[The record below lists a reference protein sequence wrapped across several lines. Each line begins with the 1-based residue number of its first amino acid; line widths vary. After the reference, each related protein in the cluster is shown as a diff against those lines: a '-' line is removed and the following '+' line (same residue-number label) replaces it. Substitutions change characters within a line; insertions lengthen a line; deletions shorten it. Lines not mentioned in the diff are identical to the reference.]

1 MSAERRDIM
10 QAALPEAA
18 YRALVEAAPDI
29 VAVFHDNGTIRYVNA
44 AATSVLG
51 YRPGE
56 VVGRSAQ
63 EFFHPD
69 DAGRAA
75 EHLAEVRNALV
86 AEARPAVYRVR
97 CRDGRYRHLETLALN
112 RLGDPEI
119 DGIFLIARDVTRRI
133 ELEGE
138 RLAVQERRRLV
149 AEVARLGI
157 WEWNLETNE
166 MVADEAV
173 REIGRTR
180 PGQAWAGPDEFL
192 QRLHEDDREPFSRS
206 LRDAAAGREACR
218 QVVRMP
224 MEDGSQRWLYVYAQ
238 RLPGQDPAGAWLVG
252 LIMDVT
258 AQKRVEQ
265 EMSRR
270 GELLELAS
278 RGAGFG
284 AWTWYPL
291 EGRAV
296 IDERSIELLGLPGN
310 HPERPTAECNSRVHP
325 DDRGEL
331 ERLEQAMVAGERERF
346 DYAYRVQRDDGL
358 WHWLLDRGRASERD
372 GSGRATR
379 VSGITLDISGEKR
392 KEQDLEEQ
400 RLRLSL
406 ALRAAQLGLWDY
418 DAERGE
424 LYVDRRYTEITQL
437 TQEDFRRDHLALA
450 NAIREED
457 RPALVASVRDLMAG
471 RSDTL
476 SFEGR
481 LPGRNGRLA
490 WIHVDGV
497 VAARHADGS
506 PARIIGTIAD
516 ITERRDLE
524 AAVLESSSREQQR
537 LGHELHDG
545 LGQELTG
552 IALLLQGVAGQAK
565 AGNPALVAPF
575 DRLSALLST
584 AIRNTRLLAHGL
596 APVTTAQGGLESALR
611 LLAERSTSSYG
622 VAVALDLDLD
632 RPLALDECTGGDLY
646 RIAQEALSNA
656 VRHGR
661 ATTVTIRLAT
671 TADRLELEVSDD
683 GRGLPA
689 GAGMGDGMGLRGMAY
704 RVRNLRG
711 SLEFLERAGGGTRVR
726 VGVPLPAA

>member
-1 MSAERRDIM
+1 M
-10 QAALPEAA
+10 QAALPQAA

-29 VAVFHDNGTIRYVNA
+29 VAVFHGDGTIRYVNA

-51 YRPGE
+51 YPPE
-56 VVGRSAQ
+56 EAIGRRVQ

-69 DAGRAA
+69 DAERAA
-75 EHLAEVRNALV
+75 AHLAEVRDSLA
-86 AEARPAVYRVR
+86 AEARPSVYRVR
-97 CRDGRYRHLETLALN
+97 RRDGSYRHLETLSLN
-112 RLGDPEI
+112 RLDDPQI
-119 DGIFLIARDVTRRI
+119 DGIFLIARDITRRV
-133 ELEGE
+133 EAEGE

-157 WEWNLETNE
+157 WEWNAETDE
-166 MVADEAV
+166 LLADEAV
-173 REIGRTR
+173 RQLVR
-180 PGQAWAGPDEFL
+180 PHPDQVWTGSEEFL
-192 QRLHEDDREPFSRS
+192 RRLHQEDREPFIQA
-206 LRDAAAGREACR
+206 LRDAAVDREDCR

-224 MEDGSQRWLYVYAQ
+224 LPDGGLRWLYVYAR
-238 RLPGQDPAGAWLVG
+238 RLPDPDRAGPWIVG
-252 LIMDVT
+252 LVMDIT
-258 AQKRVEQ
+258 AQRHMEQ

-296 IDERSIELLGLPGN
+296 IDERGIELLGLSGSQS
-310 HPERPTAECNSRVHP
+310 ERPTAECNSRVHP
-325 DDRGEL
+325 DDREEL
-331 ERLEQAMVAGERERF
+331 ERLEQETVTGERERF

-358 WHWLLDRGRASERD
+358 WHWLLDRGRVSERD

-379 VSGITLDISGEKR
+379 VSGITLDIDGEKR

-406 ALRAAQLGLWDY
+406 ALKASHLGLWDY
-418 DAERGE
+418 DAERSE
-424 LYVDRRYTEITQL
+424 LYIDRRYTEITQL
-437 TQEDFRRDHLALA
+437 TQEDFRHDPLALA
-450 NAIREED
+450 NALRDED
-457 RPALVASVRDLMAG
+457 RPALVAAVRDLISG
-471 RSDTL
+471 RTDTL

-490 WIHVDGV
+490 WIHIDGV
-497 VAARHADGS
+497 AVGRHADGS
-506 PARIIGTIAD
+506 PTRIIGTIAD
-516 ITERRDLE
+516 ITEGRDLE

-552 IALLLQGVAGQAK
+552 IALLLQGIASQAK
-565 AGNPALVAPF
+565 AGNPALAAPF

-596 APVTTAQGGLESALR
+596 APVGTAQGGLETALR

-622 VAVALDLDLD
+622 VAVALELDLD

-661 ATTVTIRLAT
+661 ATAVTIRLAT
-671 TADRLELEVSDD
+671 AADRLELEVSDD

-689 GAGMGDGMGLRGMAY
+689 GASGGDGMGLRSMAY

-711 SLEFLERAGGGTRVR
+711 SLEFLERAGGGTQVRVR
-726 VGVPLPAA
+726 VPQPAA